1 MKNLKYLLLVAVV
14 YLAGFFTGICMQNVN
29 AVVRAPGES
38 NQPMASQTAY
48 NNPAPQPIAQQPVT
62 QQPVAQQPVAQPQ
75 NPVPN
80 QTFVDRPI
88 SPPAAADDR
97 GATLY
102 SISSSMRVDIQR
114 LEEDIAVL
122 KNKVNILNNMR

>member
-1 MKNLKYLLLVAVV
+1 MKKMKFVLLVVIV

-29 AVVRAPGES
+29 AVVRAPNEN
-38 NQPMASQTAY
+38 NQPTSSQTAY
-48 NNPAPQPIAQQPVT
+48 NNPAPQPMPQSTEVQQQNQV
-62 QQPVAQQPVAQPQ
+62 Q

-80 QTFVDRPI
+80 PAYADRPM
-88 SPPAAADDR
+88 SPPSAADDR

-102 SISSSMRVDIQR
+102 SLSSSMRVDIQR
-114 LEEDIAVL
+114 LEEDLALL